1 MCFSVL
7 VFQVIKELSKFI
19 TGRILIKWHNRLQWK
34 MKIISVAKTTAED
47 NGYTI
52 ITLIR
57 QLKDDLFTIYQ

>member
-34 MKIISVAKTTAED
+34 MKIISVAKTTAK
-47 NGYTI
+47 
-52 ITLIR
+52 ITVT
-57 QLKDDLFTIYQ
+57 QLSS